1 VLTTRFTQLLGCRV
15 PIQQAPMGHVA
26 TVDLAAAVAG
36 AGGVGMLSSGTTC
49 AAEGPTGRMTYT
61 GPHSARGEYDMKRTG
76 SLAVALLLVAAVA
89 WSVAAQSPTVLH
101 AAVGNNMNHVPS
113 FVGVEKGIFLKHGI
127 DLKLKV
133 LNTGQEMSK
142 ALQAGEVQIIGSAF
156 SNFPV
161 AVERGLAARGVVGVI
176 GDRSGKYW
184 DQSITIFTRKGTGV
198 TKVED
203 LAGRKLGTPV
213 GGTADE
219 YLGVLLAKKGIP
231 RDKVQV
237 LNVPP
242 GNVVSALQGGSVDA
256 VAVWEPYG
264 SLVEARVPDAVL
276 VSRGGG
282 HIGYYINMGVRNDV
296 IDKSPDVVERYV
308 LGMVEAVAYT
318 RKNPEEAAEISTRW
332 VPGLEAPIARKA
344 LAHMVFDP
352 RITTHTV
359 AAWDENIKT
368 LLEQKKLRA
377 PLPWQQGIELRFI
390 EKVMKSHPQFFAG
403 LPPVK

>member
-1 VLTTRFTQLLGCRV
+1 
-15 PIQQAPMGHVA
+15 MN
-26 TVDLAAAVAG
+26 
-36 AGGVGMLSSGTTC
+36 
-49 AAEGPTGRMTYT
+49 
-61 GPHSARGEYDMKRTG
+61 RTG
-76 SLAVALLLVAAVA
+76 SCVLAVLLVAAVA
-89 WSVAAQSPTVLH
+89 WSVGAQTPAMLS

-113 FVGVEKGIFLKHGI
+113 FVGVEKGIFLKHGV

-161 AVERGLAARGVVGVI
+161 AVERGMAARGVVGVI
-176 GDRSGKYW
+176 GDRSGKHW
-184 DQSITIFTRKGTGV
+184 DQSIAILTRKGTGI

-203 LAGRKLGTPV
+203 LAGKKVGTPV
-213 GGTADE
+213 GGTGDE
-219 YLGVLLAKKGIP
+219 YLGVLLARKGIA

-242 GNVVSALQGGSVDA
+242 GNIVSALQGGSVDA
-256 VAVWEPYG
+256 VACWEPYNA
-264 SLVEARVPDAVL
+264 LVEARVPDAVL

-282 HIGYYINMGVRNDV
+282 YIGYYINMGVRNDV
-296 IDKSPDVVERYV
+296 IDKSPEVVERFV
-308 LGMVEAVAYT
+308 TGMAEAIAYT
-318 RKNPEEAAEISTRW
+318 RKNLDEAAEISTRW
-332 VPGLEAPIARKA
+332 VPGLEAGVARKA
-344 LAHMVFDP
+344 LDNMVFDP
-352 RITTHTV
+352 RITTQTV
-359 AAWDENIKT
+359 AAWDENIKI

-377 PLPWQQGIELRFI
+377 PLPWQRGIELRFI